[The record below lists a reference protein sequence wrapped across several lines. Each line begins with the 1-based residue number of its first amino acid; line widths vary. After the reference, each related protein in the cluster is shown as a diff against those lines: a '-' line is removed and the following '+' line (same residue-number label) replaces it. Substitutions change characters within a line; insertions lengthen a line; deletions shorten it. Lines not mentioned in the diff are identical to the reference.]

1 MSTADSPSE
10 SQPRVVGIRAI
21 PEETSYEAAMSEL
34 RQVVDKLE
42 RGNLSLDDSL
52 DLYERG
58 VQLSQFC
65 ENRLVVVDERV
76 TLLTQTGLQVR
87 PNVIESAIDKNGERG
102 EQ

>member
-1 MSTADSPSE
+1 MNT
-10 SQPRVVGIRAI
+10 QPI
-21 PEETSYEAAMSEL
+21 PEETSYELAMSEL

-42 RGNLSLDDSL
+42 RGNLSLDESL

-65 ENRLVVVDERV
+65 EKRLVLVDQRV

-87 PNVIESAIDKNGERG
+87 PNVIETPSDLELNKQISGDS
-102 EQ
+102 